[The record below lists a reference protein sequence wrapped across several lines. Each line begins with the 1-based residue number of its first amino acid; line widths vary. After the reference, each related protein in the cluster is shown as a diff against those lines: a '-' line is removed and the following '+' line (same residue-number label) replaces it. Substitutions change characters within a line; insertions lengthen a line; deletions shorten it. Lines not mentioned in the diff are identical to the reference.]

1 MSAVVVGGTPLV
13 VVVGS
18 KPECRSEV
26 PVEKFVV
33 GAVAAAGIVVV
44 ASPFGGC
51 KSGDYEGPMMLGRDG
66 GVAFEEG
73 NGYVNY
79 HDGNGSGRYPCYVG
93 RYGCGIHS
101 GSCSLPIW

>member
-33 GAVAAAGIVVV
+33 GAVAAAGIV
-44 ASPFGGC
+44 
-51 KSGDYEGPMMLGRDG
+51 EDG
-66 GVAFEEG
+66 G
-73 NGYVNY
+73 
-79 HDGNGSGRYPCYVG
+79 DQDD
-93 RYGCGIHS
+93 
-101 GSCSLPIW
+101 